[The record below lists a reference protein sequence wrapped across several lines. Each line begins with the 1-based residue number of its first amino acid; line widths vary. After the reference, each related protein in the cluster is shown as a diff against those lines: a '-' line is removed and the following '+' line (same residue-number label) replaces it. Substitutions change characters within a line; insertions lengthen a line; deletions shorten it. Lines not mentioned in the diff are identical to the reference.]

1 MNAMVFPFVGLLA
14 GAIFAGH
21 KGIATT
27 PCLVIGA
34 VLGVI
39 VDVLLRA

>member
-1 MNAMVFPFVGLLA
+1 MNALVFPFLGLLA

-21 KGIATT
+21 KGIAAT
-27 PCLVIGA
+27 PCVVIGA

-39 VDVLLRA
+39 LDVLLRA